1 MDLCKGW
8 VNMSAICLTAVP
20 HCSWS
25 FCVRKWRQMKWRVK
39 KNKVFSGLSED
50 KVHGRMIGGGGGKG
64 SGDAAKMALVC
75 LFWRGQATPSELT
88 GRSETTASSSWNIAL
103 ACPVC
108 VRDQNKYKLHTN
120 ASKQLPCY
128 STKVVY
134 NGNMVL
140 LRWGGE
146 VGWYHLI
153 WGFVNQ
159 FRQGWQTGCLLPN

>member
-1 MDLCKGW
+1 MK
-8 VNMSAICLTAVP
+8 
-20 HCSWS
+20 
-25 FCVRKWRQMKWRVK
+25 RK
-39 KNKVFSGLSED
+39 KVFSGLSKEVLCCHSGD
-50 KVHGRMIGGGGGKG
+50 KVHGPIIGGERGKG
-64 SGDAAKMALVC
+64 SGDVAKMAHVC

-108 VRDQNKYKLHTN
+108 VRDQNKYELHTN

-140 LRWGGE
+140 LR
-146 VGWYHLI
+146 
-153 WGFVNQ
+153 
-159 FRQGWQTGCLLPN
+159 